1 MDRML
6 ALIGRRLSPLAAG
19 LLLLA
24 GSSGCVSLLTTV
36 AYLIKGTT
44 IDAEY
49 DGLEKKTVAI
59 IVQPPASMGP
69 HEVYGAQ
76 EVALRLGDLF
86 RANVSKVKVIDQS
99 LVDRWMDENGAD
111 SENLLAIGK
120 ALKAQHQVQM
130 VVCIKLESFSLHAS
144 ASVYQGRADYEMEVL
159 DMEQDGK
166 VVFSKSPPR
175 CEYPATGGR
184 PADVSVPQFRRQY
197 ADVLAEE
204 IGRVFYAHDAVAT
217 FARD

>member
-1 MDRML
+1 MDRTFARLGWKL
-6 ALIGRRLSPLAAG
+6 APLCAA
-19 LLLLA
+19 LLVLA
-24 GSSGCVSLLTTV
+24 GSGGCVALLSTV
-36 AYLIKGTT
+36 AYLIKGTN

-59 IVQPPASMGP
+59 VVRPPASMGP
-69 HEVYGAQ
+69 NEVYGAQ

-86 RANVSKVKVIDQS
+86 RANISKVKVIDQS

-111 SENLLAIGK
+111 QDNLLEIGK
-120 ALKAQHQVQM
+120 ALRAQHQVDM
-130 VVCIKLESFSLHAS
+130 LVCVTLDSFSLHAS
-144 ASVYQGRADYEMEVL
+144 SSVYQGRAEYQIEVL
-159 DMEQDGK
+159 DMAQDGK
-166 VVFSKSPPR
+166 LAFSKNPPS

-204 IGRVFYAHDAVAT
+204 IGRVFYDHDSVAT